1 MRALKNLARFLQ
13 ELWAFAREHKAWWI
27 VPLVLL
33 LLLIAVFVVGVS
45 SISPFI
51 YSLF

>member
-1 MRALKNLARFLQ
+1 MPFFRHFSRLLGDLF
-13 ELWAFAREHKAWWI
+13 AFARQNKIWWI

-33 LLLIAVFVVGVS
+33 LLVVALLIVGVS
-45 SISPFI
+45 TISPFI

>member
-1 MRALKNLARFLQ
+1 MRFLRHLRALLADLFG
-13 ELWAFAREHKAWWI
+13 FARQNKIWWI

-33 LLLIAVFVVGVS
+33 LLIVGGLIVGVS
-45 SISPFI
+45 TISPFI

>member
-1 MRALKNLARFLQ
+1 MRLLRHIGKLLSDLFG
-13 ELWAFAREHKAWWI
+13 FARQNKAWWI

-33 LLLIAVFVVGVS
+33 LLLVGVLVVGVS
-45 SISPFI
+45 TISPFI

>member
-1 MRALKNLARFLQ
+1 MRDI
-13 ELWAFAREHKAWWI
+13 WGFARAHKAWWI

-33 LLLIAVFVVGVS
+33 LLGVGALVVGVS
-45 SISPFI
+45 TISPFI

>member
-1 MRALKNLARFLQ
+1 MKRLGHFFRLLG
-13 ELWAFAREHKAWWI
+13 ELLAFARAHKVWWI

-33 LLLIAVFVVGVS
+33 LLLVGVLIVGVS
-45 SISPFI
+45 TISPFI

>member
-1 MRALKNLARFLQ
+1 MRLVRHFLRLLKD
-13 ELWAFAREHKAWWI
+13 LWGFARENKVWWI

-33 LLLIAVFVVGVS
+33 LLTLAVLVVGVS
-45 SISPFI
+45 TISPFI

>member
-1 MRALKNLARFLQ
+1 MSALRNLSRL
-13 ELWAFAREHKAWWI
+13 LRDVWGFARDHKAWWI
-27 VPLVLL
+27 VPLVVLL
-33 LLLIAVFVVGVS
+33 LCIGGLIVGVS

>member
-1 MRALKNLARFLQ
+1 MSAFRHLSRLLRDVCG
-13 ELWAFAREHKAWWI
+13 FARAHKAWWI
-27 VPLVLL
+27 VPLVVLL
-33 LLLIAVFVVGVS
+33 LLVGALIVGVS

>member
-1 MRALKNLARFLQ
+1 MRRLKNLLRLVQ
-13 ELWAFAREHKAWWI
+13 ELWSFARSHKSWWI

-33 LLLIAVFVVGVS
+33 LLLVSLLIVGVS
-45 SISPFI
+45 TISPFI

>member
-1 MRALKNLARFLQ
+1 MRFLRHLFTLLG
-13 ELWAFAREHKAWWI
+13 EVWAFARQNKVWWI

-33 LLLIAVFVVGVS
+33 LLVIALFIVGVS
-45 SISPFI
+45 TISPFV